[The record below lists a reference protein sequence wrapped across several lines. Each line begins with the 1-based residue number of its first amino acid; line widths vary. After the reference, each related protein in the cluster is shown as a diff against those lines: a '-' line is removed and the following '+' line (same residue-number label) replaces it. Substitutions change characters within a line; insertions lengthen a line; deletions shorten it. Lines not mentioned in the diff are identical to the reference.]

1 MKYLET
7 EHEKKSFAISTAIMA
22 VLLLLVIFLGLSY
35 MDPPPENGIA
45 INFGN
50 TDAGSGNTNTT
61 EPVKTEPREVTEQQ
75 PVEETSEPATPSQA
89 SENVITADNEAAI
102 ALKKQK
108 EEANKKAVAEA
119 KLKAAEQKKKQEEAD
134 KKAKLDAL
142 IGGVKSSDGK
152 TTGGDGTSTTAGNQ
166 GKLDGSIYSN
176 SYYGSGKG
184 TGTGNGAW
192 GLNGRRLSS
201 PGVVNAEC
209 NAEGTVVIEVTVN
222 KIGTVTNATWS
233 ALGSNTQATCLVNAA
248 IQSARKYRW
257 NTDNDAP
264 DKQIGFIVFN
274 FKNGV
279 LE

>member
-7 EHEKKSFAISTAIMA
+7 EHEKKSFAITTAIMA
-22 VLLLLVIFLGLSY
+22 VLLLLCIFLGLTY

-61 EPVKTEPREVTEQQ
+61 EPVKSEPREVNEQ
-75 PVEETSEPATPSQA
+75 PAEESTSEPTTPSKA

-108 EEANKKAVAEA
+108 EIADAKAKAEA
-119 KLKAAEQKKKQEEAD
+119 IAKAAEEKKKKEEAD

-142 IGGVKSSDGK
+142 IGGVKKSEGK
-152 TTGGDGTSTTAGNQ
+152 TTGGDGTSTTPGNQ
-166 GKLDGSIYSN
+166 GKIDGSIYSN

-184 TGTGNGAW
+184 VGTGNGSW

-201 PGVVNAEC
+201 PGAVKADC
-209 NAEGTVVIEVTVN
+209 NDEGTIVVEVKVN
-222 KIGTVTNATWS
+222 KNGGVTNAKYS
-233 ALGSNTQATCLVNAA
+233 PSGSNTTSTCLKEAA
-248 IQSARKYRW
+248 IKSAYKYKW
-257 NTDNDAP
+257 NNDENAP
-264 DKQIGFIVFN
+264 DTQIGFIVFN
-274 FKNGV
+274 FSNG
-279 LE
+279 E

>member
-7 EHEKKSFAISTAIMA
+7 EYEKKSFAISTAIMA

-50 TDAGSGNTNTT
+50 TDAGSGETNTT
-61 EPVKTEPREVTEQQ
+61 EPVKSEPSETPEQPTEEA
-75 PVEETSEPATPSQA
+75 TSEPTSPSKT

-108 EEANKKAVAEA
+108 EIADAKAKAEAVA
-119 KLKAAEQKKKQEEAD
+119 KAAEQKKKQEEAE

-142 IGGVKSSDGK
+142 IGGVKKSEGK
-152 TTGGDGTSTTAGNQ
+152 TTGGDGTSTSPGNQ
-166 GKLDGSIYSN
+166 GKIDGSIYSN

-184 TGTGNGAW
+184 TGTGNGSW

-201 PGVVNAEC
+201 PGAVKADC
-209 NAEGTVVIEVTVN
+209 NDEGTIVVEVKVN
-222 KIGTVTNATWS
+222 KNGGVTNAKYS
-233 ALGSNTQATCLVNAA
+233 PSGSNTTSTCLKEAA
-248 IQSARKYRW
+248 IKSAYKYKW
-257 NTDNDAP
+257 NNDENAP
-264 DKQIGFIVFN
+264 DTQIGFIVFN
-274 FKNGV
+274 FSNG
-279 LE
+279 E

>member
-7 EHEKKSFAISTAIMA
+7 EYEKKSFAISTAIMA

-61 EPVKTEPREVTEQQ
+61 EPVKTEPREVPEQ
-75 PVEETSEPATPSQA
+75 PVEEATSEPTTPSKD

-108 EEANKKAVAEA
+108 EEAKAKASAEA
-119 KLKAAEQKKKQEEAD
+119 AAKAAEQKKKQEEAD

-184 TGTGNGAW
+184 TGTGTGAW

-201 PGVVNAEC
+201 PGAVKAEC
-209 NAEGTVVIEVTVN
+209 NDEGTVVVEVKVS
-222 KIGTVTNATWS
+222 KSGTVTNAKFS
-233 ALGSNTQATCLVNAA
+233 PSGSNTTSTCLKEAA
-248 IQSARKYRW
+248 IKSAYKYRW
-257 NTDNDAP
+257 NDDSNAP
-264 DKQIGFIVFN
+264 DGQIGFIVFN
-274 FKNGV
+274 FRNG
-279 LE
+279 E